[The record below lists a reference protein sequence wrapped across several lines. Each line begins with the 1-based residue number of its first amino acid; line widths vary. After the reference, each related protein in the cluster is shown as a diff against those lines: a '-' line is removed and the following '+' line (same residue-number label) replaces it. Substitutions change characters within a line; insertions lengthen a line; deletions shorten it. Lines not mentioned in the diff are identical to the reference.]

1 MFEHVRSTVSVER
14 MAPYLAA
21 ADGDARQALRLYE
34 WNSAVAASF
43 HRLLEQ
49 LEIGLRNAVHR
60 QMSLLMGLST
70 WWDKPGL
77 VLANPCPAMI
87 REARA
92 TVVRRGRTDIQPGDV
107 VAALS
112 FGFWVSMF
120 SSGRSANYEM
130 TLWRPGLRHALPGYT
145 GTRADLYL
153 RLRSLRLLRNRVAH
167 HEPIFRRH
175 LAADHA
181 SVVGLL
187 GDISP
192 EFAAWVTGFDEVP
205 AVLARRP

>member
-1 MFEHVRSTVSVER
+1 MVSVER
-14 MAPYLAA
+14 MAPYLVASGN
-21 ADGDARQALRLYE
+21 DGTAALRLYE

-49 LEIGLRNAVHR
+49 LEIALRNAAHR
-60 QMSLLMGLST
+60 ELSALAGQPN
-70 WWDKPGL
+70 WWDSPVI
-77 VLANPCPAMI
+77 VLTNAGPAMI

-92 TVVRRGRTDIQPGDV
+92 TVTRRGHHNRHPGDI
-107 VAALS
+107 VAALP
-112 FGFWVSMF
+112 FGFWVSLF
-120 SSGRSANYEM
+120 SSGRAGNYEM
-130 TLWRPGLRHALPGYT
+130 TLWRPGLRHAVPGFS
-145 GTRADLYL
+145 GTRNELHL
-153 RLRSLRLLRNRVAH
+153 RLDSLRLLRNRVAH